1 MKDLRR
7 LAVLG
12 LELAGGPI
20 SLVVLRSF
28 TRTEAAVYAHR
39 PSNGNIAG
47 QLTIAGNRQANYAD

>member
-1 MKDLRR
+1 